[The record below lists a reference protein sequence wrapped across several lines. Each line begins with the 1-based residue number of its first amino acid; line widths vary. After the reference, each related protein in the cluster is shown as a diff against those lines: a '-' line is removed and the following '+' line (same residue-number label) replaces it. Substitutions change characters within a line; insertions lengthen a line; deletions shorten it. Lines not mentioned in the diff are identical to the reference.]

1 MGRVADKDRVDW
13 GSGRVEQGGRKR
25 HKVEVEAE
33 QGRDKRSSHLKLVC
47 GSLQLPRRNLTNF
60 FGAVFTGAGFCSFFT
75 GVNSQAVLLPV
86 ASGYFNREA

>member
-25 HKVEVEAE
+25 HKVEVEVE

-47 GSLQLPRRNLTNF
+47 GSLQLPPENLTNIWS
-60 FGAVFTGAGFCSFFT
+60 SFYEHKI
-75 GVNSQAVLLPV
+75 L
-86 ASGYFNREA
+86 